1 MAVNKNREKRVKLF
15 KLVPVVLFLLVPNPL
30 AAQDHDD
37 ESASPPETNLF
48 ADFRPVMVAVI
59 REHQIRGHL
68 GVDFAL
74 AVESADAMT
83 EIDLLR
89 PRLRD
94 SIQHYLAGLASARIN
109 PRRPLDLDL
118 VSSYIQKAVD
128 EILGD
133 GVAEVLIITAS
144 VTPRN

>member
-1 MAVNKNREKRVKLF
+1 MKFLVKLF
-15 KLVPVVLFLLVPNPL
+15 KLVPFVLLLLVPNPL
-30 AAQDHDD
+30 AAQDHGD
-37 ESASPPETNLF
+37 EGAPPPPQTNLF

-74 AVESADAMT
+74 AVTSADAMT

-144 VTPRN
+144 VTPRD